1 MKREDII
8 HKQQWGKKTLNHL
21 MEFFIESH
29 ELGEQF
35 DDFLLD
41 TARKENE
48 AKNLQRSSG
57 RHMSKTNTT
66 QGETP

>member
-1 MKREDII
+1 MNREDII
-8 HKQQWGKKTLNHL
+8 HKQQWDEKTLKHL

-48 AKNLQRSSG
+48 TKNQ
-57 RHMSKTNTT
+57 T
-66 QGETP
+66 QHG